1 MCAPPRAQTRS
12 LTFDRDAVGL
22 LDACALAAF
31 GALAQSLV
39 ARWIPC
45 TRNFRAACIKRLAA
59 GEEARLA
66 EPGLRG
72 LRTRGCTRRGVS
84 TRVGRR
90 QRPHAV
96 ASERARV
103 WQRGGIPVC
112 TVGVAARLVL
122 VALVLLLELLAP
134 DMNSAKLSVICFV
147 RSPSWGCACARE
159 AGICPRQLPASAV
172 RGGASRRIRHET
184 TNQLFLQV
192 ERRGDRGGISRCG
205 HRPCS
210 GGRGQ
215 EQQSDR
221 GALPTWR
228 PHRSAH
234 RSAVCVASLF

>member
-45 TRNFRAACIKRLAA
+45 SRNFRAACIKRLAA
-59 GEEARLA
+59 GEAARLA

-122 VALVLLLELLAP
+122 VALVLLLVALVLLLELLAP

-159 AGICPRQLPASAV
+159 AGICPRQLPA
-172 RGGASRRIRHET
+172 
-184 TNQLFLQV
+184 
-192 ERRGDRGGISRCG
+192 
-205 HRPCS
+205 P
-210 GGRGQ
+210 GGRI
-215 EQQSDR
+215 
-221 GALPTWR
+221 
-228 PHRSAH
+228 
-234 RSAVCVASLF
+234 ASHQA

>member
-45 TRNFRAACIKRLAA
+45 PRNFRAACIKRLAA
-59 GEEARLA
+59 GEAARLA

-112 TVGVAARLVL
+112 TVGVVGSARLVL

-147 RSPSWGCACARE
+147 RSPSSFFFDSSVAVTAEVSAAAAIDPAPAAATRSSKAIAGCCRCVVVPRIVPSGAR
-159 AGICPRQLPASAV
+159 
-172 RGGASRRIRHET
+172 
-184 TNQLFLQV
+184 
-192 ERRGDRGGISRCG
+192 
-205 HRPCS
+205 
-210 GGRGQ
+210 
-215 EQQSDR
+215 
-221 GALPTWR
+221 
-228 PHRSAH
+228 
-234 RSAVCVASLF
+234 